1 MEYFLGTT
9 ARESSVMTLI
19 ENFIQ
24 EEKTSFLK
32 LIAWKKW
39 LLNQKNKGKSY
50 CSLIFMDIPFW
61 KIASFMVHLKKIL
74 ATQYYE
80 SYLLI
85 FGISPSI
92 LNYLHASFWLKTPK
106 FKQQE
111 CTSNWNKMCCLTLVK
126 ILWDCTD
133 QQMVRLFRWPSKIG
147 KGSELECLKLLR
159 QRLITTKGNLFYWK
173 ISKWKNKRIYDKRV
187 HHLFNSLL
195 DHWWISAFK
204 LAQSL
209 S

>member
-1 MEYFLGTT
+1 MLFVDLHGHSILKNSFIYGPSEKDFGNSICTYF
-9 ARESSVMTLI
+9 
-19 ENFIQ
+19 FII
-24 EEKTSFLK
+24 K
-32 LIAWKKW
+32 
-39 LLNQKNKGKSY
+39 
-50 CSLIFMDIPFW
+50 C
-61 KIASFMVHLKKIL
+61 
-74 ATQYYE
+74 E

-85 FGISPSI
+85 FGINPNI

-106 FKQQE
+106 FKQRE

-147 KGSELECLKLLR
+147 KSSELACLKLLR
-159 QRLITTKGNLFYWK
+159 QLLIMTKGNLSYWK
-173 ISKWKNKRIYDKRV
+173 ISKWKNKRIYAKRV

-204 LAQSL
+204 WAQSW